1 MLLPLVRGLFVASLL
16 SSFGAALF
24 LRVVLPRAS
33 PRIERHNGAEQS
45 SGAAAWSRDRASR
58 WLCSP
63 ALPGS
68 CSRRA
73 PWPRLTGSPRRSPRS
88 QPSCSEPGSAKCFCS
103 RGSPLVGAGAALA
116 LFPQRSALPAGLAA
130 TATLLE
136 AGHSHAFA
144 MSHAPNLLLLSQ
156 ALHLL
161 AGGAWLGGLL
171 PLLIVVRQAPLDAA
185 QDAAGRFSTLGAICV
200 ALLIA
205 TALYQGVLLSGG
217 LAGLT
222 GTAYGAMLLTK
233 AALFA
238 LLIGIAAINRLRLA
252 PALAGPTGEGGRRA
266 LCLSIALETA
276 IGLAVVLAASV
287 LAGLEPGMHMALT

>member
-1 MLLPLVRGLFVASLL
+1 MLLPLVRGLFAASLL
-16 SSFGAALF
+16 SSFGAALL
-24 LRVVLPRAS
+24 LRGVLPRAS
-33 PRIERHNGAEQS
+33 PRIEVNLAEAIERRCRLVAGSSIALALLAGLAWLLLEARAMAETNGLAETL
-45 SGAAAWSRDRASR
+45 A
-58 WLCSP
+58 
-63 ALPGS
+63 ALPAVLLGTWFGKVLLLQGI
-68 CSRRA
+68 A
-73 PWPRLTGSPRRSPRS
+73 LG
-88 QPSCSEPGSAKCFCS
+88 
-103 RGSPLVGAGAALA
+103 GAGAALA

-144 MSHAPNLLLLSQ
+144 MSHGPNLLLLSQ

-171 PLLIVVRQAPLDAA
+171 PLLIMVRQAPLDAA
-185 QDAAGRFSTLGAICV
+185 QDAAGRFSTLGASCV

-238 LLIGIAAINRLRLA
+238 FLIGIAAINRLRLA

-287 LAGLEPGMHMALT
+287 LAGLEPSMHITGT